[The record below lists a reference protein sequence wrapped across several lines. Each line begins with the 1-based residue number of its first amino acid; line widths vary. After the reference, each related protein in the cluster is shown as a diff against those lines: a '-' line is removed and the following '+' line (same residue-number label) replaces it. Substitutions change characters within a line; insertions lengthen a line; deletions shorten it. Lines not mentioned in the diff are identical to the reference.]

1 VVGLATLW
9 VAAGVHPG
17 TFAGPTPPRQGRGR
31 LAGDT
36 RSLDGRSAPVSI
48 RALSAASSAGL
59 WFRLHTGRAST
70 IERGGSMDRE
80 HRRGRRTIVALV
92 VLAVTGALT
101 MGTVAAAG
109 AGTSTAVRG
118 FDGTT
123 ITVAGFGIKAQL
135 PTLETGAQARF
146 KRFNDTNEL
155 KGVKI
160 KMTEFAD
167 DGQDNA
173 TALSDAR
180 RLVTETG
187 VFAIVPEGSANTP
200 GTYLTQ
206 QHVPWFGGGF
216 DTSFCSAKATT
227 KIWGFGP
234 SGCIV
239 PQTPSFISDTF
250 HSMYTMVSTGMKKK
264 HPTFL
269 SLGNDNAT
277 GKNAVRIFA
286 ISAQGAGFNVVG
298 QQDNVP
304 FTAVSDY
311 SPFVKNIMT
320 ADHGKPPDS
329 VFCNANIQ
337 CLGIWPLLKAQ
348 GYQGYFVHGLYSDAI
363 VKAFDGSYV
372 NHPYPNLGAAK
383 GTSKG
388 FDQMA
393 KDIEAVSPGAK
404 LDLGHV
410 FGYTSADVFIS
421 ALLKAAK
428 SGKSGITPENVQ
440 KAASTLKWELPGFMK
455 TTYPKTTVMSW
466 PSCFATSKSDGTTW
480 NQVEPWTCSNK
491 TFSPNLKV
499 GG

>member
-1 VVGLATLW
+1 MALG
-9 VAAGVHPG
+9 
-17 TFAGPTPPRQGRGR
+17 GRVR
-31 LAGDT
+31 
-36 RSLDGRSAPVSI
+36 LDGLSPALSI
-48 RALSAASSAGL
+48 RALTCAGRSVVL
-59 WFRLHTGRAST
+59 WFRLRTGRVPTA
-70 IERGGSMDRE
+70 ERGGSMDRG
-80 HRRGRRTIVALV
+80 HRSGRRAIVALV
-92 VLAVTGALT
+92 VLGVTGALT
-101 MGTVAAAG
+101 VGTVAAAG

-180 RLVTETG
+180 RLVTQTG
-187 VFAIVPEGSANTP
+187 VFAIVPNGSANTP
-200 GTYLTQ
+200 GDYLTQ
-206 QHVPWFGGGF
+206 EHVPWFGGGF
-216 DTSFCSAKATT
+216 DVSYCSTKPTT

-239 PQTPSFISDTF
+239 PQTPSFIADTF
-250 HSMYTMVSTGMKKK
+250 HSMYSMVSGAMKKK

-269 SLGNDNAT
+269 SLGNETET
-277 GKNAVRIFA
+277 GKNSVRIFA
-286 ISAQGAGFNVVG
+286 ISAQGAGFDVVA
-298 QQDNVP
+298 QQDNLP
-304 FTAVSDY
+304 LQVSDY
-311 SPFVKNIMT
+311 APYVKQVMT
-320 ADHGKPPDS
+320 ADNGNPPDAL
-329 VFCNANIQ
+329 FCAANTQ
-337 CLGIWPLLKAQ
+337 CLGMWPLLQAQ
-348 GYQGYFVHGLYSDAI
+348 GYKGYFVHGLYADQL
-363 VKAFDGSYV
+363 VKAFNGSYV
-372 NHPYPNLGAAK
+372 NHPYPNFGGAAN
-383 GTSKG
+383 SPG
-388 FDQMA
+388 FNQMK

-466 PSCFATSKSDGTTW
+466 PSCFSTSKSDGTTW
-480 NQVEPWTCSNK
+480 NQVEAWSCSNK
-491 TFSPNLKV
+491 TYSPKLKV